1 MNEPFWLQLSGAV
14 QNWATA
20 LGIVAGGI
28 WAAYR
33 FGIRREKESALAM
46 DLSYST
52 VAQGDGGY
60 LLFCDVTVTNCG
72 KVRISATGADA
83 PVYTDKLERLAYAA
97 DLLLRRLPGDLPRNT
112 PIGWFGHAA
121 GESPRPDD
129 IELNLLE
136 AFESGSEIDFWME
149 PGEAYHLSRG
159 AVLAPGL
166 YLALVSFVGS
176 RTGEFWRRLFLI
188 EVPRRVR
195 ESAPPAQAAA

>member
-1 MNEPFWLQLSGAV
+1 MNEPFWQQLSGAV
-14 QNWATA
+14 QSWVTA
-20 LGIVAGGI
+20 LGIVVGGI

-33 FGIRREKESALAM
+33 FGIRREKESALGM

-52 VAQGDGGY
+52 VAQDDGGH
-60 LLFCDVTVTNCG
+60 LLFCDVTITNCG
-72 KVRISATGADA
+72 KVRVSATGADA
-83 PVYTDKLERLAYAA
+83 PVYSDKLERLAYAA
-97 DLLLRRLPGDLPRNT
+97 DLLLRRLPSDLPLNT
-112 PIGWFGHAA
+112 PVGWFGHAA
-121 GESPRPDD
+121 GESPRTDD

-159 AVLAPGL
+159 AVLTPGL

-195 ESAPPAQAAA
+195 ESAPSAQPAT

>member
-1 MNEPFWLQLSGAV
+1 MNEPFWLQLSDAV
-14 QNWATA
+14 QHWATA

-33 FGIRREKESALAM
+33 FGIRREKESALGM
-46 DLSYST
+46 DLSHST
-52 VAQGDGGY
+52 VAQGGGGY
-60 LLFCDVTVTNCG
+60 LLFCDVTITNCG
-72 KVRISATGADA
+72 KVRISAIGEDA
-83 PVYTDKLERLAYAA
+83 PVYSDKLERLTYAA
-97 DLLLRRLPGDLPRNT
+97 DLLLRRLPSDLPRNT
-112 PIGWFGHAA
+112 PIGWFGDFA
-121 GESPRPDD
+121 GESPRTDD

-136 AFESGSEIDFWME
+136 AFESGSEMDFWME

-188 EVPRRVR
+188 EVPRRVH
-195 ESAPPAQAAA
+195 ESAPSAQAAT